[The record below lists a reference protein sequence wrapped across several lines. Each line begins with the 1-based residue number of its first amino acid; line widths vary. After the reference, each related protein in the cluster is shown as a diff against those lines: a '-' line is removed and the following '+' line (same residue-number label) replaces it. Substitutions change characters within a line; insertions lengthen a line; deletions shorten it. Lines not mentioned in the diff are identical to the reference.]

1 MEVQFILSLLGGILI
16 GLAATVMMLFNGKI
30 CGVSGIA
37 TNIPYTSKADRTWR
51 IAFLVGLVLGPVLNT
66 FLLGIPS
73 IGEPVTDLPTT
84 AAAGLLVGIG
94 TTMGNGCTSGHGVCG
109 LARLSKRS
117 LFATLTFFAAAVLT
131 VFLTHH
137 VLGK

>member
-1 MEVQFILSLLGGILI
+1 MDMYIAPLFGGILI
-16 GLAATVMMLFNGKI
+16 GLAATLMMLANGKI

-37 TNIPYTSKADRTWR
+37 TNIPYTSKADRPWR
-51 IAFLVGLVLGPVLNT
+51 LAFVIGLITGPLLVGTQAIGAPVAD
-66 FLLGIPS
+66 I
-73 IGEPVTDLPTT
+73 PTT

-109 LARLSKRS
+109 IARLSKRS
-117 LFATLTFFAAAVLT
+117 IYATLTFFAAAVIT